1 MEKQGGR
8 ERPPS
13 GNKEGPSCLVL
24 RVSGEAGEG
33 GLQTAQEGLR
43 EVGVY
48 SGSRENPKAFSLGL
62 EISEQ

>member
-1 MEKQGGR
+1 M
-8 ERPPS
+8 
-13 GNKEGPSCLVL
+13 L

-43 EVGVY
+43 GVGVY
-48 SGSRENPKAFSLGL
+48 SVSRENLKAFSLGL